1 MPISSVYVV
10 RINDLPIGHF
20 DANTTCDMAV
30 LKGPLGLTP
39 SERDNLS
46 EIETA
51 LRADLSKASRRN

>member
-1 MPISSVYVV
+1 MHSSIYIV
-10 RINDLPIGHF
+10 RINNLPIGHF
-20 DANTTCDMAV
+20 DANTTCDMAM
-30 LKGPLGLTP
+30 LKGQLGLTP